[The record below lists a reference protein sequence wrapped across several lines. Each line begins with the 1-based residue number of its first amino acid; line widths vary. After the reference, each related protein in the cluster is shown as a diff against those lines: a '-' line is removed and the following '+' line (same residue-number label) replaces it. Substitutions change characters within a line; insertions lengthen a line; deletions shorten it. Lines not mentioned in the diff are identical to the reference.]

1 MIIGRPREKALK
13 LIPDLARNQAPR
25 FTQYGV
31 YRARHDRVGE
41 RIVEISLDL
50 QKYCGTRYAAGFLNE
65 NDVEFQ
71 VALRVLTLCGQR
83 RLPSMD

>member
-1 MIIGRPREKALK
+1 MTGRPRDKDLK
-13 LIPDLARNQAPR
+13 LTLDRARNQAPR
-25 FTQYGV
+25 FMQYGM

-50 QKYCGTRYAAGFLNE
+50 QKYCGTRYAAGFLSE
-65 NDVEFQ
+65 NDIELQ

-83 RLPSMD
+83 RHPLMD